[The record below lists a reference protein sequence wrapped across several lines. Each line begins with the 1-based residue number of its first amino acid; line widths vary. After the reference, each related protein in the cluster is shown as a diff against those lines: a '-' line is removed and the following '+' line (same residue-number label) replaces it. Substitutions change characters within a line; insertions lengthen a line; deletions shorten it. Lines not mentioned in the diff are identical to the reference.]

1 MNALD
6 LVHDI
11 TDMYLS
17 CFKSKRYLHQVGDSS
32 RIPFC
37 LDLEIGAGSLDSV
50 SELAFTPA
58 FEISVEGG
66 LYCPVPREFISHGGV
81 YCHNRIGYTLYQDA
95 DSLRVVGP
103 VLEPAHYPAVFNV
116 VQGMDQLLQTCLSC
130 TPERKDPSLIYVK
143 K

>member
-17 CFKSKRYLHQVGDSS
+17 SFKSKRYFHQDGDSS
-32 RIPFC
+32 RTPFY

-50 SELAFTPA
+50 CELAFTPA

-103 VLEPAHYPAVFNV
+103 LLEPRQYPAVFSV
-116 VQGMDQLLQTCLSC
+116 VEGMDMLLQRRLSC
-130 TPERKDPSLIYVK
+130 TPKRKDPSLIYVK